1 MPNLYKCV
9 ENLIDTLNEALEDAC
24 DIERC
29 RCIGFD
35 AQNNIDNALGIA
47 GEMKVLLDERT
58 SSTSISLVVVD
69 NGDSDMEY
77 WAFFDGDHAASFAAL
92 RGGDIEDITVM
103 GESDALTAIDNEE
116 DA

>member
-9 ENLIDTLNEALEDAC
+9 ENLIDALNEAREDAGIN
-24 DIERC
+24 DPMHRI
-29 RCIGFD
+29 D

>member
-1 MPNLYKCV
+1 MAAPNLHERLNTLLATLV
-9 ENLIDTLNEALEDAC
+9 EAQEAC
-24 DIERC
+24 DIEDDA
-29 RCIGFD
+29 D
-35 AQNNIDNALGIA
+35 AQEAYDRIEDAKGIVRD
-47 GEMKVLLDERT
+47 MKVMLDEQT
-58 SSTSISLVVVD
+58 TTTSISLVVVD

-116 DA
+116 NA

>member
-9 ENLIDTLNEALEDAC
+9 ENLLATLVVAQEAC
-24 DIERC
+24 DIEEDS
-29 RCIGFD
+29 D
-35 AQNNIDNALGIA
+35 AQEAYDRIEDAKSIA
-47 GEMKVLLDERT
+47 GEMKVMLDEQSTT
-58 SSTSISLVVVD
+58 SSVYLVVVD

-103 GESDALTAIDNEE
+103 GESDALTAIDNQEN
-116 DA
+116 A